1 MKPTAIATLA
11 VLSFLAALAALLRW
25 TPLGAPLRRRW
36 ATVVRLER
44 HR

>member
-1 MKPTAIATLA
+1 MKLTAILTLA
-11 VLSFLAALAALLRW
+11 GLAALAALLRW